1 MSHRGGIEQV
11 DLVPLGWSSFF
22 THYFESLAK
31 QGLVPARIVRE
42 DRQLY
47 TVLCEAGELMAEVSG
62 RMRHEARS
70 RSDWPAVGDWV
81 AIQPRTAEQKATIH
95 ALLPRRSR
103 ISRKVAGERTEEQVV
118 AANVDTVFL
127 VSGLDGDFNLRRIER
142 ALAMAWESGV
152 NPVIVLNKADVAPRL
167 EQQVAAAE
175 RIAMGVPVHVVSA
188 ETGMGLEAMAAYVG
202 PGQTAVLVG
211 SSGVGKSSLINRL
224 LDSERQKVYAVRED
238 DSRGRHTTTRRE
250 LLFLPD
256 GGMIIDSP
264 GIRELQLWGGEEGNG
279 GEGLAE
285 MFEDIEALAAQCRFH
300 DCQHEREPGCAI
312 RAALE
317 AGQLDPGRLKS
328 YAKMQ
333 KELTFLARRV
343 DERARA
349 EAKERSK
356 RLSQFGKVLKKSGGK
371 YG

>member
-1 MSHRGGIEQV
+1 M
-11 DLVPLGWSSFF
+11 DLVSLGWTSYFS
-22 THYFESLAK
+22 HYFEPLARR
-31 QGLVPARIVRE
+31 GLVPARVVRE
-42 DRQLY
+42 DRELY
-47 TVLCEAGELMAEVSG
+47 LVLGECGELTAEPSG
-62 RMRHEARS
+62 RMRHEVRS
-70 RSDWPAVGDWV
+70 RSEWPAVGDWV
-81 AIQPRTAEQKATIH
+81 AIEPRIAEQRATIQ

-103 ISRKVAGERTEEQVV
+103 ISRKVAGFRTDEQVV

-152 NPVIVLNKADVAPRL
+152 NPIIVLNKADVAPRL
-167 EQQVAAAE
+167 EQQVAAVE
-175 RIAMGVPVHVVSA
+175 RIAMGVPVHVASA
-188 ETGMGLEAMAAYVG
+188 ETGVGLEALSAYLG

-224 LDSERQKVYAVRED
+224 VGSERQKVHSVRED

-250 LLFLPD
+250 LLFPP
-256 GGMIIDSP
+256 GGAMIIDNP
-264 GIRELQLWGGEEGNG
+264 GIRELQLWGDDDGDTG
-279 GEGLAE
+279 GLAE
-285 MFEDIEALAAQCRFH
+285 TFEDINALAAQCRFH
-300 DCQHEREPGCAI
+300 NCRHESEPGCAI

-328 YAKMQ
+328 YEKMQ
-333 KELTFLARRV
+333 RELSFLARRV
-343 DERARA
+343 DERART

-356 RLSQFGKVLKKSGGK
+356 KLSQFGKTLQKSGGK